1 MDTVEVAI
9 AECTSSG
16 LRASRTATNGTGWK
30 PSSKR
35 WRRRNSRVRTWK
47 PFTKPPER
55 RSRNDAVDARS
66 AVRTGAVGVG
76 TKHAADAAL
85 GFQERLPTLAH
96 VEVETRVQRHR
107 FDGLMGAVRAGD
119 RSRLQ
124 DQPCPIVSGFD
135 EAAVQWRTL
144 FA

>member
-1 MDTVEVAI
+1 
-9 AECTSSG
+9 
-16 LRASRTATNGTGWK
+16 
-30 PSSKR
+30 
-35 WRRRNSRVRTWK
+35 VRTWK

-96 VEVETRVQRHR
+96 VEVENAFRGIDST
-107 FDGLMGAVRAGD
+107 A
-119 RSRLQ
+119 
-124 DQPCPIVSGFD
+124 
-135 EAAVQWRTL
+135 
-144 FA
+144 